1 MQVVSLNLR
10 NLDNKLSLNISFITN
25 YNIVMYLVEVR
36 GCKDYL
42 DKGINITGNYYI
54 NGSSNVIEDV
64 FCDFTSLD
72 YSTCHDYHQAGF
84 NVSGEYNVYLN
95 GRTYTVDCDF
105 SSGK

>member
-1 MQVVSLNLR
+1 M
-10 NLDNKLSLNISFITN
+10 
-25 YNIVMYLVEVR
+25 
-36 GCKDYL
+36 
-42 DKGINITGNYYI
+42 DKGINVTGTYYI

-72 YSTCHDYHQAGF
+72 YATCYDYHQAGF

-105 SSGK
+105 SSGEWL